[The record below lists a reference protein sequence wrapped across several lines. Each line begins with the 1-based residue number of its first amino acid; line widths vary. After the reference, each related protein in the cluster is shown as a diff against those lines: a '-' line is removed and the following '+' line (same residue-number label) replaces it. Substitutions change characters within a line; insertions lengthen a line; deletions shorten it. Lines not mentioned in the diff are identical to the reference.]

1 MNPRSIGVRLCF
13 SVSVF
18 SDMRAQETGDFH
30 SHFKLLFKK
39 IVTEFYSFIAKS
51 LAWENAFI

>member
-1 MNPRSIGVRLCF
+1 
-13 SVSVF
+13 
-18 SDMRAQETGDFH
+18 MRAQETGDFH